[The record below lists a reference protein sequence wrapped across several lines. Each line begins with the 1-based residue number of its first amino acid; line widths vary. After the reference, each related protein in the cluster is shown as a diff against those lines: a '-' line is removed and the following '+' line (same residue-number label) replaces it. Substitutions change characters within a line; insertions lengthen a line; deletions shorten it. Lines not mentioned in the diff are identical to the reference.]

1 MNICSMDNSCSDAV
15 TVLPLQSPEGASLL
29 SGLETGTT
37 YQVMVCTPDFNT
49 SDLPLTGDNPFIPE
63 CGYCIRCFM
72 TEQPYFKFD
81 ETYVMRLN
89 STYVELICEVESN
102 VNEFSITW
110 SVAVEE
116 GRERMVISN
125 GDVIEGKLFLV
136 DIASSTPG
144 SVTSTL
150 IAPDIVLDQ
159 DVQCMAMSE
168 FASRSS
174 EEGAFFEGRIIL
186 QLFAIGYTV
195 IEFVVLFSA
204 AGRRG

>member
-1 MNICSMDNSCSDAV
+1 
-15 TVLPLQSPEGASLL
+15 
-29 SGLETGTT
+29 
-37 YQVMVCTPDFNT
+37 
-49 SDLPLTGDNPFIPE
+49 
-63 CGYCIRCFM
+63 M

-116 GRERMVISN
+116 GGERMVISN

-136 DIASSTPG
+136 DIANSTPG
-144 SVTSTL
+144 SVTSIL
-150 IAPDIVLDQ
+150 LAPDIVLDQ
-159 DVQCMAMSE
+159 DVQCMATSE

-174 EEGAFFEGRIIL
+174 EEGAFFEGRIIIIIL
-186 QLFAIGYTV
+186 PLFCNWLY
-195 IEFVVLFSA
+195 
-204 AGRRG
+204 RN